1 MSPSHLYQSSYFV
14 SDPDCYVVVK
24 CEGVTLKS
32 SPVKNSLNPE
42 WNYSVILYRHKP
54 ERGYKVQVWRSNLI
68 VDQCIGEAVLK
79 ERINPFQN
87 SDKEERNIELY
98 NRGKKQFEKV
108 GGSIKLVI
116 ESSNDTTQL

>member
-1 MSPSHLYQSSYFV
+1 MDH
-14 SDPDCYVVVK
+14 
-24 CEGVTLKS
+24 
-32 SPVKNSLNPE
+32 
-42 WNYSVILYRHKP
+42 
-54 ERGYKVQVWRSNLI
+54 
-68 VDQCIGEAVLK
+68 CIGEAVLK